1 MPTRI
6 STDCQDLLS
15 KMILVDHKARISA
28 LEALKHPW
36 FANMIQAQNTPVT
49 DADQVEMDK
58 EVLKRMQSYRGQ
70 SLLKK
75 AAVNVLVKHLE
86 AN

>member
-36 FANMIQAQNTPVT
+36 FTNMLQAQKTAT
-49 DADQVEMDK
+49 SDAEQIEMDK
-58 EVLKRMQSYRGQ
+58 EVL
-70 SLLKK
+70 
-75 AAVNVLVKHLE
+75 
-86 AN
+86 